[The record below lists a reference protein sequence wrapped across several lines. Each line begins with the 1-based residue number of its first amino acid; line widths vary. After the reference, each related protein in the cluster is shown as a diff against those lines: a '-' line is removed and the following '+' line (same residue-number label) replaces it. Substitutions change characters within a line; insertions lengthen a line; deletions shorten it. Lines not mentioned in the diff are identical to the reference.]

1 MNSETILSLQKID
14 KDFGGIHALQGV
26 DFTLEKGEVHALLGE
41 NGAGKST
48 LIKILTGVHKADGG
62 QILLHGEE
70 ITVHDPIDARK
81 KGIAAIYQELSLI
94 ESLTVAENIF
104 LGNEPVKT
112 PLGICDREKLY
123 RESDRYLENFHI
135 AIDSRKKISEL
146 GMGQKRIVEIVK
158 ALAIHAEILLLDEP
172 TTGMSKAEIDILFQI
187 MKTLKE
193 KKVTMIYIS
202 HYLDEVFRVCDRAT
216 VFRDGKH
223 VAVYKVSE
231 TDMDTLIKAMIGK
244 EIRAKDGNVRKG
256 VKYGRTLLEL
266 EEYQTDQ
273 MKEPVSFAVR
283 EGEILGVTGIVGA
296 GKSELAHGI
305 FGSGKRIGGRICY
318 REEPVT
324 LRTPADTKRCRMAF
338 VPEDRKSQGLFLED
352 SVADNMVLVSIEK
365 IRTVFRTVSRRK
377 KKAAAD
383 EMGKK
388 LKLQPL
394 KTELPAKNLSG
405 GNQQK
410 VVIGKWLSM
419 EPEIILM
426 DEPTR
431 GIDVGAK
438 SEIYQLIKE
447 LAADKKGL
455 VVFSSEFEEL
465 ISLCDRILVLY
476 KGKITGEVL
485 AEEATNEKLLSLA
498 LGGTMDGK
506 EMEEAAER

>member
-1 MNSETILSLQKID
+1 M
-14 KDFGGIHALQGV
+14 
-26 DFTLEKGEVHALLGE
+26 
-41 NGAGKST
+41 
-48 LIKILTGVHKADGG
+48 
-62 QILLHGEE
+62 
-70 ITVHDPIDARK
+70 
-81 KGIAAIYQELSLI
+81 
-94 ESLTVAENIF
+94 TVAENIF

-187 MKTLKE
+187 METLKE

-256 VKYGRTLLEL
+256 VNYGGTLLEL

-273 MKEPVSFAVR
+273 MKEPVSLAVR

-305 FGSGKRIGGRICY
+305 FGNG
-318 REEPVT
+318 
-324 LRTPADTKRCRMAF
+324 
-338 VPEDRKSQGLFLED
+338 
-352 SVADNMVLVSIEK
+352 
-365 IRTVFRTVSRRK
+365 
-377 KKAAAD
+377 
-383 EMGKK
+383 
-388 LKLQPL
+388 
-394 KTELPAKNLSG
+394 
-405 GNQQK
+405 
-410 VVIGKWLSM
+410 
-419 EPEIILM
+419 
-426 DEPTR
+426 
-431 GIDVGAK
+431 
-438 SEIYQLIKE
+438 
-447 LAADKKGL
+447 
-455 VVFSSEFEEL
+455 
-465 ISLCDRILVLY
+465 
-476 KGKITGEVL
+476 
-485 AEEATNEKLLSLA
+485 
-498 LGGTMDGK
+498 
-506 EMEEAAER
+506 

>member
-1 MNSETILSLQKID
+1 MYSETILNLRDID
-14 KDFGGIHALQGV
+14 KNFGGIHALKGV
-26 DFTLEKGEVHALLGE
+26 NFTLEKGEVHALLGE

-62 QILLHGEE
+62 QILLHGKE

-158 ALAIHAEILLLDEP
+158 ALAINAEILLLDEP

-216 VFRDGKH
+216 VFRDGRSI
-223 VAVYKVSE
+223 AVYQVKE
-231 TDMDTLIKAMIGK
+231 TDMNTLIKAMIGK
-244 EIRAKDGNVRKG
+244 EIKAREQKERRDLEDAKREGG
-256 VKYGRTLLEL
+256 QLLH
-266 EEYQTDQ
+266 QG
-273 MKEPVSFAVR
+273 EPVDLK
-283 EGEILGVTGIVGA
+283 I
-296 GKSELAHGI
+296 
-305 FGSGKRIGGRICY
+305 
-318 REEPVT
+318 
-324 LRTPADTKRCRMAF
+324 PADTKKCKMAF

-352 SVADNMVLVSIEK
+352 TVADNMTLVGIEK
-365 IRTVFRTVSRRK
+365 IRTAFKTISQSK
-377 KKAAAD
+377 KRAAAY
-383 EMGKK
+383 EMGSK
-388 LKLQPL
+388 LRLQPL
-394 KTELPAKNLSG
+394 KTDLAAKNLSG

-410 VVIGKWLSM
+410 VVIGKWLSN

-438 SEIYQLIKE
+438 SEIYQLITE
-447 LAADKKGL
+447 LAAQKKGL
-455 VVFSSEFEEL
+455 IIFSSEFEEL

-485 AEEATNEKLLSLA
+485 AEDATNEKLLSLA
-498 LGGTMDGK
+498 LGGNMDGK
-506 EMEEAAER
+506 EMEEATKW

>member
-1 MNSETILSLQKID
+1 MSSDTILSLEKID
-14 KDFGGIHALQGV
+14 KNFGGIHALKGV
-26 DFTLEKGEVHALLGE
+26 DFTLERGEVHALLGE

-48 LIKILTGVHKADGG
+48 LIKILTGVYKADGG
-62 QILLHGEE
+62 RILLHGRE
-70 ITVHDPIDARK
+70 ITVHDPIDARR

-104 LGNEPVKT
+104 LGNEPTKT

-123 RESDRYLENFHI
+123 RESDQYLENFQI
-135 AIDSRKKISEL
+135 AIDSRKKVSEL

-187 MKTLKE
+187 METLKE

-216 VFRDGKH
+216 VFRDGQN
-223 VAVYKVSE
+223 VAVYRVAE
-231 TDMDTLIKAMIGK
+231 TNMNTLIKAMIGK
-244 EIRAKDGNVRKG
+244 EIRTKDGNGRG
-256 VKYGRTLLEL
+256 NAEYGKMLLEL
-266 EEYQTDQ
+266 CEYRTDL
-273 MKEPVSFAVR
+273 MKEPVSLTLH
-283 EGEILGVTGIVGA
+283 EGEILGITGIVGA
-296 GKSELAHGI
+296 GKSELAHSI
-305 FGSGKRIGGRICY
+305 FGNALRRSGQICY
-318 REEPVT
+318 REEPVA
-324 LRTPADTKRCRMAF
+324 LRSPADTKKCRMAF

-352 SVADNMVLVSIEK
+352 TAADNMLLVSLEK
-365 IRTVFRTVSRRK
+365 LRTALGTVSSRK
-377 KKAAAD
+377 KKETAD
-383 EMGKK
+383 EMGSK
-388 LKLQPL
+388 LKLSPL
-394 KTELPAKNLSG
+394 KTQLPAKNFSG

-410 VVIGKWLSM
+410 IVIGKWLSM

-438 SEIYQLIKE
+438 SEIYQIIKE
-447 LAADKKGL
+447 LAADHKGL
-455 VVFSSEFEEL
+455 LIFSSEFEEL

-485 AEEATNEKLLSLA
+485 AEDATNEKLLSLA

-506 EMEEAAER
+506 EMEEAIER

>member
-1 MNSETILSLQKID
+1 MDHETILSLQNID
-14 KDFGGIHALQGV
+14 KNFGGIHALKGV
-26 DFTLEKGEVHALLGE
+26 NFTLEKGEVHALLGE

-62 QILLHGEE
+62 QILLHGKE

-112 PLGICDREKLY
+112 PLGICDRERLY
-123 RESDRYLENFHI
+123 SESDRYLANFHI

-158 ALAIHAEILLLDEP
+158 ALAVNAEILLLDEP
-172 TTGMSKAEIDILFQI
+172 TTGMSKAEIDILFEI
-187 MKTLKE
+187 METLKE

-216 VFRDGKH
+216 VFRDGKNI
-223 VAVYKVSE
+223 AVYRTAE
-231 TDMDTLIKAMIGK
+231 TDMNTLIKAMIGK
-244 EIRAKDGNVRKG
+244 EIQAEKTKERHISRDGKV
-256 VKYGRTLLEL
+256 LLEL
-266 EEYQTDQ
+266 REYKTDL

-283 EGEILGVTGIVGA
+283 EAEILGITGIVGA
-296 GKSELAHGI
+296 GKSEIAHSI
-305 FGSGKRIGGRICY
+305 FGNAVKESGQLFY
-318 REEPVT
+318 REKPVN
-324 LRTPADTKRCRMAF
+324 LKTPADAKRCRMALI
-338 VPEDRKSQGLFLED
+338 PEDRKSQGLFLED
-352 SVADNMVLVSIEK
+352 TAADNMMLVSIEK
-365 IRTVFRTVSRRK
+365 IQTVFKTLSGGK
-377 KKAAAD
+377 KKEAAE
-383 EMGKK
+383 EMGRK
-388 LKLQPL
+388 LNLQPL
-394 KTELPAKNLSG
+394 KTELKVKNFSG

-410 VVIGKWLSM
+410 VVIGKWLSG

-438 SEIYQLIKE
+438 SEIYQLITE
-447 LAADKKGL
+447 LAAQKKGL
-455 VVFSSEFEEL
+455 IIFSSEFEEL

-476 KGKITGEVL
+476 KGKIAGEVL
-485 AEEATNEKLLSLA
+485 AEEAANEKLLSLA
-498 LGGTMDGK
+498 LGGTTDGK
-506 EMEEAAER
+506 EVEEAIER

>member
-1 MNSETILSLQKID
+1 MHSETILSLQNID
-14 KDFGGIHALQGV
+14 KNFGGIHALKGV
-26 DFTLEKGEVHALLGE
+26 DFSLDKGEVHALLGE

-62 QILLHGEE
+62 KILLHGKE

-112 PLGICDREKLY
+112 PLGICDRETLY

-158 ALAIHAEILLLDEP
+158 ALAINAEILLLDEP

-187 MKTLKE
+187 MGTLKE

-216 VFRDGKH
+216 VFRDGKN
-223 VAVYKVSE
+223 VAVYQVGE
-231 TDMDTLIKAMIGK
+231 TNMNTLIKAMIGK
-244 EIRAKDGNVRKG
+244 EIQAGSRKG
-256 VKYGRTLLEL
+256 TRKTEYGRTLLEL
-266 EEYQTDQ
+266 KDYKTDL
-273 MKEPVSFAVR
+273 MKEPVSFAVH

-296 GKSELAHGI
+296 GKSEIAHSI
-305 FGSGKRIGGRICY
+305 FGNAKKESGQLLYQGELVELK
-318 REEPVT
+318 
-324 LRTPADTKRCRMAF
+324 TPADTKKCKMAF

-352 SVADNMVLVSIEK
+352 TVADNIVLVSLEK
-365 IRTVFRTVSRRK
+365 IQTAFKTVSQSK
-377 KKAAAD
+377 KNAAAY
-383 EMGKK
+383 EMGSK
-388 LKLQPL
+388 LKIQPL
-394 KTELPAKNLSG
+394 KTELKAKNLSG

-410 VVIGKWLSM
+410 VVIGKWLSK

-438 SEIYQLIKE
+438 SEIYQLIMD
-447 LAADKKGL
+447 LAAQKKGL
-455 VVFSSEFEEL
+455 VIFSSEFEEL
-465 ISLCDRILVLY
+465 LSLCDRILVLY

-506 EMEEAAER
+506 EMEEATEW